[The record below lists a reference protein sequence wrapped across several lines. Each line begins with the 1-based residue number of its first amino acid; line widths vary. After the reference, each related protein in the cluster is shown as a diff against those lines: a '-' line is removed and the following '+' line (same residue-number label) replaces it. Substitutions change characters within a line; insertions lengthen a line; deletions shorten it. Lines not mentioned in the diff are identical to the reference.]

1 MKKRS
6 NVAGTNKT
14 SEKIRTECRGGC
26 CGANIMFD
34 GRCCHNCYWS
44 ETRKYGYDL
53 YCNYHK
59 EETRPSAECY
69 HFSWK

>member
-1 MKKRS
+1 MKEIS
-6 NVAGTNKT
+6 NVRGNFETN
-14 SEKIRTECRGGC
+14 EKVCAERHGGC

-44 ETRKYGYDL
+44 EARKFGYDL

-59 EETRPSAECY
+59 EETRPSAECRY
-69 HFSWK
+69 FSWK